1 MNISDDLKKEV
12 FERYKAV
19 CDDKDADLAEFL
31 LLDVVVTGLKLEPLK
46 ELALAGDKDKA
57 KLIAAV
63 EGLLKVIFDQDVSK
77 DNIRDRFNIMKN
89 ELDSLLLAGFSS
101 NSTPNPMDDP
111 AVCIHIQLAQRILIA
126 WIGRY
131 INILSRRWL
140 SHFSKLPDIQ
150 LIKFHDELLRL
161 ISYIRI
167 IPHVV
172 MLRSM
177 PTITVIDSDL
187 DVSPE
192 KLPTNRD
199 AGTGRITVDLLQ
211 PKETLMAAFELYI
224 DTTKARMKDHADNQM
239 MMNLYD
245 FRRKKDGRR
254 EKSLYRDWYNA
265 IIEFED
271 YEGYASSRQAAEELA
286 GDEEDSDSVRRT
298 MDIRLKRF
306 CSLVTAVMENRFPCL
321 G

>member
-1 MNISDDLKKEV
+1 MNFSEGLKKEV
-12 FERYKAV
+12 LERYKTV
-19 CDDKDADLAEFL
+19 CDDKDANLAEFL

-57 KLIAAV
+57 KLLAAV
-63 EGLLKVIFDQDVSK
+63 EGLLKVIFDEDVSK
-77 DNIRDRFNIMKN
+77 DNIGDRFNIMKN
-89 ELDSLLLAGFSS
+89 ELDSLLLAGFS
-101 NSTPNPMDDP
+101 NHSTPNPMDDP
-111 AVCIHIQLAQRILIA
+111 AACIHIQLAQRILIA

-131 INILSRRWL
+131 ISILSRRWL

-150 LIKFHDELLRL
+150 LIKFHDELLKF
-161 ISYIRI
+161 ISYLRL

-177 PTITVIDSDL
+177 ATITVTDNDF
-187 DVSPE
+187 DVSPDRF
-192 KLPTNRD
+192 LFHHN

-211 PKETLMAAFELYI
+211 PKETLMAAFEQYI
-224 DTTKARMKDHADNQM
+224 VAAKTKMRETADNQM
-239 MMNLYD
+239 MMNLHD

-271 YEGYASSRQAAEELA
+271 YEGYASSRQAAGELA
-286 GDEEDSDSVRRT
+286 GDEEDLDSVRRT
-298 MDIRLKRF
+298 MDNRLKRF
-306 CSLVTAVMENRFPCL
+306 CSLVDAIMKNRFPCL